1 MAFAEK
7 ERKKR
12 MRKKLKLIAI
22 LALTVPAFAYDGK
35 PSKNAA
41 AGQSLAVEEVTLINQ
56 GNEITAA
63 DDDFASIRRKQY
75 GQQTKQFYYF
85 SRWHQYLDEVAKE
98 KAREK
103 AYERELAEYN
113 KEVKRITAENERIKA
128 YNESLSASEGSAV
141 DVSQLNNENVDDS
154 KKD

>member
-1 MAFAEK
+1 MK
-7 ERKKR
+7 
-12 MRKKLKLIAI
+12 KKLKIIAF

-35 PSKNAA
+35 PSKNVT
-41 AGQSLAVEEVTLINQ
+41 AGKSLAVEEVTLINQ

-63 DDDFASIRRKQY
+63 DDDFASIRRRQY

-103 AYERELAEYN
+103 AYERELAE
-113 KEVKRITAENERIKA
+113 NERIKA

>member
-1 MAFAEK
+1 MK
-7 ERKKR
+7 
-12 MRKKLKLIAI
+12 KKLKIIAF
-22 LALTVPAFAYDGK
+22 LALTVPVFAHDGK

-41 AGQSLAVEEVTLINQ
+41 AGKSLAVEEVTLINQ
-56 GNEITAA
+56 GNEITAT
-63 DDDFASIRRKQY
+63 DDDFASIRRRQY

-113 KEVKRITAENERIKA
+113 KEVKRITAENESIKA

>member
-1 MAFAEK
+1 MAFTEK

-12 MRKKLKLIAI
+12 MKKKLKII
-22 LALTVPAFAYDGK
+22 VFLALTVPAFAHDGK
-35 PSKNAA
+35 PSKNVV
-41 AGQSLAVEEVTLINQ
+41 AGKSLAVEEVTLINQ
-56 GNEITAA
+56 DNEITAA
-63 DDDFASIRRKQY
+63 DDDFASIRRRQY

-113 KEVKRITAENERIKA
+113 REVKRITAENERIKA

>member
-7 ERKKR
+7 ERKKI
-12 MRKKLKLIAI
+12 MKEKLKIIAF
-22 LALTVPAFAYDGK
+22 LVLTIPAFAHDGK
-35 PSKNAA
+35 PSRNAA
-41 AGQSLAVEEVTLINQ
+41 SGKSLAVEEVTLINQ
-56 GNEITAA
+56 GDEITAA
-63 DDDFASIRRKQY
+63 DDFASIRRKQY

-85 SRWHQYLDEVAKE
+85 SRWHKYLDEVAQE
-98 KAREK
+98 KARER

-128 YNESLSASEGSAV
+128 YNESLSVSEGSAV
-141 DVSQLNNENVDDS
+141 DVSQLNNENVADS

>member
-1 MAFAEK
+1 MK
-7 ERKKR
+7 
-12 MRKKLKLIAI
+12 KKLKII
-22 LALTVPAFAYDGK
+22 VFLALTVPAFAHDGK
-35 PSKNAA
+35 PSKNAV
-41 AGQSLAVEEVTLINQ
+41 AGKSLAVEEVTLINQ
-56 GNEITAA
+56 DNEITAA